1 MIAEIKKYTFLV
13 HHSDYK
19 QLLDSLR
26 TLGVVHI
33 VQKRKL
39 DENSSA
45 EKEIQLLKRYRD
57 AFRKIT
63 SLYPGITP
71 EENDTEPGEALT
83 EYDSLLAGIDVT
95 GTRIESLKRESET
108 ARPWGVF
115 NRETIDRLSQ
125 SGWKVKLFV
134 SSEKKF
140 DTCGAQNYPFGII
153 SRHRGRIYFA
163 IVHRE
168 DDIPEIKADEV
179 NIPER
184 NISIV
189 QAELEEN
196 QNKLSDLKS
205 KLQKRA
211 PSIVWSL
218 NRDMGASIS
227 RIEYSEAAE
236 QAERYADDNLYVL
249 EGWIPR
255 AEEEGLKDMLK
266 VADCYSFVSEP
277 EPDEKIPV
285 ILKNNRFS
293 SLFEPISR
301 LYALPA
307 YGELDL
313 TPFFAPFFMLFFG
326 FCLGDAGYGLIFII
340 AGFLVKRKVGRE
352 YRPIIT
358 LAQYFGVAAVVMGLV
373 SGTLFGINLID
384 SGYTIT
390 ERSVANMERA
400 GIPENTLSL
409 LDNMEGVRY
418 ESRQIFTDRLSE
430 TMGTENLQ
438 RYKSLILRNAESD
451 FPLLNSFR
459 HLMLD
464 SLNMFYL
471 ALAIGALQ
479 ILFGMM
485 LRAVNL
491 TRQKGFTHSL
501 STIGWVVLLIS
512 LIIFKGG
519 SFAGL
524 KVSGGLHYIFI
535 GLLIIS
541 AILIFLFN
549 NPGKNIFAR
558 LGLGLWD
565 SYGVVTGVFGD
576 LLSYIRLFALGISS
590 SILGFVFN
598 EISLQFLS
606 MRYVGWIFFVILL
619 LVGHSLNIAIA
630 ALGSFVH
637 PMRLTFVEFYK
648 NAGFTGGGIEYKP
661 FKIKSENN

>member
-1 MIAEIKKYTFLV
+1 MIAEIKKYTFLI

-19 QLLDSLR
+19 ELLDSLR
-26 TLGVVHI
+26 KLGVVHI

-39 DENSSA
+39 DESSSSGN
-45 EKEIQLLKRYRD
+45 EIKLLGKYRD
-57 AFRKIT
+57 AIRKIT
-63 SLYPGITP
+63 SVYQGLATA
-71 EENDTEPGEALT
+71 ENDMDPQAALGEY
-83 EYDSLLAGIDVT
+83 ESLIKGIDDT
-95 GTRIESLKRESET
+95 ESNIELLKREAEISK
-108 ARPWGVF
+108 PWDDF
-115 NRETIDRLSQ
+115 NRDTIERLSQ
-125 SGWKVKLFV
+125 SGWKVKLYV
-134 SSEKKF
+134 TSEKRF
-140 DTCGAQNYPFGII
+140 DASRASEYPYEII
-153 SRHRGRIYFA
+153 SRHRGRMYFA
-163 IVHRE
+163 IVHKD
-168 DDIPEIKADEV
+168 DDIPEIQADEV
-179 NIPER
+179 KIPER

-189 QAELEEN
+189 REELEEKEK
-196 QNKLSDLKS
+196 KLADLRS
-205 KLQKRA
+205 TLQKKA
-211 PSIVWSL
+211 PGLVCSL
-218 NRDMGASIS
+218 NKGMGAAIS

-236 QAERYADDNLYVL
+236 QADRYADDNLYVL
-249 EGWIPR
+249 EGWIPS
-255 AEEEGLKDMLK
+255 AEEDKLKEMLK
-266 VADCYSFVSEP
+266 LTDCYSFVSEP

-293 SLFEPISR
+293 TLFEPISR

-340 AGFLVKRKVGRE
+340 AGFLVKRKVARE
-352 YRPIIT
+352 YRSVIT

-390 ERSVANMERA
+390 ENSVMNMEKA
-400 GIPENTLSL
+400 GIPENTLL
-409 LDNMEGVRY
+409 MLDELQGERF
-418 ESRQIFTDRLSE
+418 ESRQMFTDRLSE
-430 TMGTENLQ
+430 AMGAENL
-438 RYKSLILRNAESD
+438 RKHKTVILRSTESD

-485 LRAVNL
+485 LKAVNL
-491 TRQKGFTHSL
+491 TRQKGFAHSL
-501 STIGWVVLLIS
+501 STIGWVVLLIT

-524 KVSGGLHYIFI
+524 KVSGGLHYLYIV
-535 GLLIIS
+535 LLVI
-541 AILIFLFN
+541 AAVLIFFFN
-549 NPGKNIFAR
+549 NPGKNIFVKV
-558 LGLGLWD
+558 GLGLWD
-565 SYGVVTGVFGD
+565 SYGIVTGVFGD

-661 FKIKSENN
+661 FRIKSDNN